1 MVPPPIHTH
10 QHHKHCIWKTF
21 SFPVFYFFLWFWIYS
36 LLNTYSVRIVFS
48 ILKNEFF
55 PKSPPH
61 LLIHL
66 LCVCV
71 FDLFWNLNDKNFF
84 SVFFSVQSPHKHI
97 TKSDFFSPRWFSV
110 PVDLNKARKNFF
122 YWQNIIWWFFLSDNF
137 FFIGPQRCTRWWRWW
152 WWIDFFS
159 RSNYYQKHMHS
170 HTHTHK

>member
-36 LLNTYSVRIVFS
+36 LLNTYSVRICFQYWR
-48 ILKNEFF
+48 INF
-55 PKSPPH
+55 PPTFTHSSVV
-61 LLIHL
+61 
-66 LCVCV
+66 CVC
-71 FDLFWNLNDKNFF
+71 FWFVLKFKWQKFF

-137 FFIGPQRCTRWWRWW
+137 FYWSTKMHEMMMMMMNRL
-152 WWIDFFS
+152 FFS
-159 RSNYYQKHMHS
+159 IKLLSKTHA